1 MSIENEYYFDEKAH
15 FVKKSSIS
23 SKIKNFIW
31 NWQTKEFLGRD
42 SASWGE
48 LEIKKNKTVYLL
60 NFFKLIS

>member
-1 MSIENEYYFDEKAH
+1 MSIENEYYFDEKDH
-15 FVKKSSIS
+15 FVKKSSID

-48 LEIKKNKTVYLL
+48 LEIKKKQSCLFVKV
-60 NFFKLIS
+60 F